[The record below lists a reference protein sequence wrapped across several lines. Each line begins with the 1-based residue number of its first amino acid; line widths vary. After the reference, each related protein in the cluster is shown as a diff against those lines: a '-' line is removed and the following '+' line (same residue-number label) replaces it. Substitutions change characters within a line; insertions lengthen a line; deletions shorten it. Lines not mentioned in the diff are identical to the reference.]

1 MNAYIPDP
9 LEISSS
15 RIERLCDDFI
25 DESTCMGC
33 GAKVDYELICMSP
46 TGDGPVVCE
55 ECAGFKVADVMPAK
69 EN

>member
-46 TGDGPVVCE
+46 TGDGLVVCE
-55 ECAGFKVADVMPAK
+55 ECAGFKVVDVMPTK